1 MRLFLVSGYGGLWIR
16 KRRLGE
22 LWSRPSMW
30 RVLIGFQPSLTVL
43 VVLVFGSSLI
53 EVGKIFPSHNFQ
65 GGWWLLHLFFLHH
78 KWGGGFLLR
87 DRFPSLY
94 ALANDR
100 DTHVSD
106 YLEHNSSSL
115 VCSHVFVCDAFLED
129 DSVAQFFNLLDRVR
143 FNDSSVDMVRWN
155 LNAIGR
161 FTVKS
166 YFLHLSSP
174 VGNTSS
180 SYVCG
185 FLWNIIWKSAA
196 PFFCSSC
203 GKILMARS

>member
-1 MRLFLVSGYGGLWIR
+1 M
-16 KRRLGE
+16 
-22 LWSRPSMW
+22 
-30 RVLIGFQPSLTVL
+30 
-43 VVLVFGSSLI
+43 
-53 EVGKIFPSHNFQ
+53 
-65 GGWWLLHLFFLHH
+65 
-78 KWGGGFLLR
+78 R

-115 VCSHVFVCDAFLED
+115 VWSHVFVCDAFLED